1 MNEKV
6 KFLELAVE
14 KVSSDKSYLAFLIK
28 RYLESESISQQEL
41 RALLR
46 CTEEDYYKLSLC
58 KTPDIGS
65 ADFLSRL
72 NKICEYTHTS
82 AIDLNRIIK
91 RANAIVKF
99 SEDQPDSGNYLMAA
113 RDKYNIDKK
122 EK

>member
-1 MNEKV
+1 MNEKI
-6 KFLELAVE
+6 KLLALAVE

-28 RYLESESISQQEL
+28 KYLESESISQQDL

-46 CTEEDYYKLSLC
+46 CTEEDYYKLNLC
-58 KTPDIGS
+58 KIPNVEN

-82 AIDLNRIIK
+82 VIELNGIIK

-99 SEDQPDSGNYLMAA
+99 SEDQPDSRNYLMAA
-113 RDKYNIDKK
+113 RDKHNIDKK
-122 EK
+122 GK